1 MKKNELIK
9 NQDKIYRVLDV
20 SEQEVLVIDCM
31 KLTMPQ
37 WIEATSIP
45 DAETITDDIMMLIIG
60 AILGGLV
67 ELLLFKL
74 FGIGG

>member
-1 MKKNELIK
+1 M
-9 NQDKIYRVLDV
+9 
-20 SEQEVLVIDCM
+20 QEVLVIDCM